1 MPILI
6 SERFAKAY
14 AKLPQLIQ
22 KKVDEALRLLDEEF
36 RHPGLRARRIEGT
49 DGIYEARVDRK
60 HGMTYERN
68 GDRLIIRSV
77 GEHDR
82 TLGGPS

>member
-22 KKVDEALRLLDEEF
+22 KKVDKALRLLEKDF
-36 RHPGLRARRIEGT
+36 RHPGLQARRIEGT
-49 DGIYEARVDRK
+49 HGIYEGRVDRR
-60 HGMTYERN
+60 HRMTYERE
-68 GDRLIIRSV
+68 GDRLIMRSV
-77 GEHDR
+77 GERDK
-82 TLGGPS
+82 TLGAP

>member
-14 AKLPQLIQ
+14 AKLPHPIQ
-22 KKVDEALRLLDEEF
+22 KKVDKALRLLDEDF

-49 DGIYEARVDRK
+49 HGIYEARVDRT
-60 HGMTYERN
+60 HRMTYERN
-68 GDRLIIRSV
+68 GDGLIMRSV
-77 GEHDR
+77 GEHDK
-82 TLGGPS
+82 TLGAP